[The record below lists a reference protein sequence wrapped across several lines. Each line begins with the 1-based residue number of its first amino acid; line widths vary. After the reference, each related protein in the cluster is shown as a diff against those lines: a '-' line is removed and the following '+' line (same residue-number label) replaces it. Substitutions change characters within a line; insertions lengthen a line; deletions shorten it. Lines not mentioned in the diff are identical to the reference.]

1 MTSSDEFAPSLQD
14 VAKQYWPGLNLRTLY
29 RKLKVVTQDY
39 KDYFEGY
46 INQKLAGKDLVE
58 IHDRIRR
65 TASDLQMAKK
75 RPFEH
80 FVDRGIDAVADVAE
94 SFRKSCSDP
103 DLLKE
108 FKNDKY
114 MFAKILS
121 QRAQRALVEQS
132 ICKKWQLQCKDYPQ
146 LQHAMQAALLHTFTD
161 IQQAHVGVPLFRAQP
176 KWIIEREK
184 KVWRL
189 EVDVGKAAVEVGPV
203 SDRSLIELD
212 PIDTGLKLPES

>member
-1 MTSSDEFAPSLQD
+1 M
-14 VAKQYWPGLNLRTLY
+14 
-29 RKLKVVTQDY
+29 
-39 KDYFEGY
+39 
-46 INQKLAGKDLVE
+46 
-58 IHDRIRR
+58 
-65 TASDLQMAKK
+65 
-75 RPFEH
+75 
-80 FVDRGIDAVADVAE
+80 ADVAE
-94 SFRKSCSDP
+94 SFRKSRSDP

>member
-94 SFRKSCSDP
+94 SFRKSRSDP